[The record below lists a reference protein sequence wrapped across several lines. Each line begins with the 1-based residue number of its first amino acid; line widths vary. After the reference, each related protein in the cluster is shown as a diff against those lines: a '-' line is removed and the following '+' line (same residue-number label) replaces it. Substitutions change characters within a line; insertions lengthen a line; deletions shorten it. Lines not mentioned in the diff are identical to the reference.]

1 MAPAFRA
8 FRSEAGTQKQQE
20 WRVTYA
26 KQINKSFLLYRR
38 LSCLRGLQQQ
48 MLGSLI
54 PTYFGEVHSCHKQTR
69 TQRMGVTFPTGV
81 SQRYSHSPSS
91 PPRAWSLRSCRSL
104 REYRG
109 QKAVGNSGR
118 SEDQQGGVVLLITE
132 LGEGWHPQSQ
142 EKRSSFEGAVQ
153 P

>member
-1 MAPAFRA
+1 M
-8 FRSEAGTQKQQE
+8 STV
-20 WRVTYA
+20 VTS
-26 KQINKSFLLYRR
+26 K
-38 LSCLRGLQQQ
+38 RGLKE
-48 MLGSLI
+48 LESL
-54 PTYFGEVHSCHKQTR
+54 FLQEL
-69 TQRMGVTFPTGV
+69 

-91 PPRAWSLRSCRSL
+91 PPRARSLKSCRSL

-132 LGEGWHPQSQ
+132 LGEGWRPHSQ